1 LFSLPALPC
10 LSSRFSDNRYFFLSE
25 EARMNKI
32 RHIVENNLGITMVVF
47 CFAGLAFPYGAWIP
61 DETII
66 AVLAI
71 LMFLSCFKIT
81 EPLRSVFSWKAVFFC
96 LLRYAALPVVL
107 WMGCREIA
115 PTFALGVLLLA
126 LCPAATSAAAFSGIY
141 KGNVALA
148 LVITIVSSL
157 ASIFLIPATI
167 GALQNQTIAVP
178 VLAMLKTLSLC
189 ILLPGG
195 LYLLLRDR
203 ELLKNYSQSH
213 GRFTSVVL
221 VNLMVFVAMSKT
233 RDYFLVNPQDLI
245 VPVFIASGFQALAT
259 LLSFSIRAAKQDRIA
274 YCVCSAFYNG
284 LLGTGLAVLYFDEKT
299 IAVMLAANL
308 IWTFMPAFMQPI
320 IKRLQARSS

>member
-1 LFSLPALPC
+1 M
-10 LSSRFSDNRYFFLSE
+10 E
-25 EARMNKI
+25 KI
-32 RHIVENNLGITMVVF
+32 TQFVENNLGLSTVIF

-66 AVLAI
+66 ATLAI

-81 EPLRSVFSWKAVFFC
+81 EPLRGVFSVKPVVYC
-96 LLRYAALPVVL
+96 LLRYAVLPVLL
-107 WMGCREIA
+107 WAACREFA

-141 KGNVALA
+141 KGNVALTLA
-148 LVITIVSSL
+148 ITIISSL

-167 GALQNQTIAVP
+167 GALQHQTIAVP
-178 VLAMLKTLSLC
+178 ALAMLKTLSLC

-203 ELLKNYSQSH
+203 EFLKNYSQSH

-221 VNLMVFVAMSKT
+221 VSLMVFVAMSKT

-245 VPVFIASGFQALAT
+245 LPLFIAAGFYALAMF
-259 LLSFSIRAAKQDRIA
+259 LSFSIRASRQDRIA
-274 YCVCSAFYNG
+274 YGVSSAFNNG
-284 LLGTGLAVLYFDEKT
+284 LLGTGLAVLYFDERT
-299 IAVMLAANL
+299 IAVIVAANL
-308 IWTFMPAFMQPI
+308 IWTFLPAFAQPV
-320 IKRLQARSS
+320 IKRLQARG